1 MGNIRNKIRKWINK
15 PAIDK
20 TKIPFK
26 ADQWENE
33 WLNKLIMDTLKNIY
47 KDKLIKELQI
57 LIKLSN

>member
-15 PAIDK
+15 LAIDK
-20 TKIPFK
+20 TKIPSK